1 MLHVDHSRHAQSPG
15 SSLPGTR
22 VAAHGKRAA
31 PLLARFLLTAQGAGA
46 SGLFSQPRVRHGAEE
61 DGIAEVFYSSLG
73 MYPTT
78 MHLNLSGKHLLHAQ
92 FRPTKKNK
100 NCSKS

>member
-1 MLHVDHSRHAQSPG
+1 MLCVDHSRHAQSPG

-46 SGLFSQPRVRHGAEE
+46 SGLFSAPGPARGRIGSVPGNDTLQLTVLLEGAAEGPTLEKRVKLQVCK
-61 DGIAEVFYSSLG
+61 I
-73 MYPTT
+73 
-78 MHLNLSGKHLLHAQ
+78 
-92 FRPTKKNK
+92 
-100 NCSKS
+100 